1 MIIAIDGPAGSGK
14 STIARLLAQKIGFF
28 YLDTGATYRALG
40 LAVHK
45 LTGKTD
51 NFTVE
56 EILKVLQEVDIKVE
70 YLNGNFKIYL
80 NGEDITDLIRT
91 EGVGKYASLVAKH
104 GAVKEK
110 LFEFQRRLVNN
121 GNAVVEGRDAGL
133 YVFPDAEVKIFLTAS
148 PEVRAKRR
156 YEELRQ
162 RGIETSYEEI
172 LKAVIERDKRDQNRK
187 EYPFK
192 PAEDAIVIDTS
203 DKSLEEVFNLVG
215 EVVEP
220 YLNVFITGVGSGLG
234 LALAKEFLSRGYKVF
249 ALSRKFPEELRNSE
263 RFYFQHCDLS
273 RLEEVYPTAQR
284 LLEKVNK
291 TLPWVILNAG
301 ILGKLNE
308 MRNTPLKDFQKV
320 FDINVWANKI
330 LLDLL
335 KDLENEKN
343 LRVGQVIA
351 ISSGAAVNC
360 NKGWNAYSMSKAALN
375 CLTKLYH
382 WEFERSHF
390 TALAP
395 GLILTPMLEEIINN
409 ESEERFPSVGR
420 LKRSPKHTPES
431 AAKMLLDV
439 FPNLIKFPSG
449 SFVDVRTHFGEIYK
463 KYLPQNG

>member
-14 STIARLLAQKIGFF
+14 STIAKLLAQKIAFF

-40 LAVHK
+40 LAVHRY
-45 LTGKTD
+45 TGKTD
-51 NFTVE
+51 NFSVE

-70 YLNGNFKIYL
+70 YLNGEFKIYL
-80 NGEDITDLIRT
+80 NGEDVSQLIRS
-91 EGVGKYASLVAKH
+91 EEVGKYASLVAKH
-104 GAVKEK
+104 GAIKEK
-110 LFEFQRRLVNN
+110 LFEFQRKLVNN

-162 RGIETSYEEI
+162 KGLNVSYKEI
-172 LKAVIERDKRDQNRK
+172 LKAVIERDKRDRSRK

-192 PAEDAIVIDTS
+192 PAEDAVIIDTS
-203 DKSLEEVFNLVG
+203 DKSLEEVFN
-215 EVVEP
+215 EVWKIVEP

-234 LALAKEFLSRGYKVF
+234 LALAREFLNRGYKVF
-249 ALSRKFPEELRNSE
+249 ALSRNLPEELKNNG
-263 RFYFQHCDLS
+263 RFFFQYCDLE
-273 RLEEVYPTAQR
+273 RLEEVYPNAQR

-301 ILGKLNE
+301 ILGRLNE
-308 MRNTPLKDFQKV
+308 MRNTPLKDFRKV
-320 FDINVWANKI
+320 FDINVWANKV

-335 KDLENEKN
+335 KDLEVEYN
-343 LRVGQVIA
+343 LKVGQVVA

-375 CLTKLYH
+375 CLIKLYH
-382 WEFERSHF
+382 WEFEKSHF

-395 GLILTPMLEEIINN
+395 GLISTPMLEGIIHGEDEN
-409 ESEERFPSVGR
+409 RFPSVGR

-431 AAKMLLDV
+431 AAKMLFEV
-439 FPNLIKFPSG
+439 FPNLIRFPSG
-449 SFVDVRTHFGEIYK
+449 SFIDVRTHFGEIYNR
-463 KYLPQNG
+463 YLPKMG